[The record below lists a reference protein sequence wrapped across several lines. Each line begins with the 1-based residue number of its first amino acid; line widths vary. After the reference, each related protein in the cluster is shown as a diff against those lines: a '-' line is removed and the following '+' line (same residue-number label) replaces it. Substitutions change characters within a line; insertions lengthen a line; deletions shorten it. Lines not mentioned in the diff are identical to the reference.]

1 MGEFSGGQRQRV
13 AIARALAAEP
23 ELLILDESFFGLDLP
38 LQAQILRLL
47 MDLQLRYGLTY
58 LHITH
63 DLNFLPLFAD
73 RVVVMDQGTIV
84 EACSP
89 TALFATSHSATRA
102 LVEASEHL
110 HAPGLEAVL

>member
-1 MGEFSGGQRQRV
+1 M
-13 AIARALAAEP
+13 
-23 ELLILDESFFGLDLP
+23 LILDESLSGLDLP

-47 MDLQLRYGLTY
+47 MDLQSRHGLTY

-63 DLNFLPLFAD
+63 DLNFLPQFAQ
-73 RVVVMDQGTIV
+73 RVVVMEEGTIV

-89 TALFATSHSATRA
+89 TALFASSHPVTRA
-102 LVEASEHL
+102 LVEASERL